1 MADRILRI
9 NQLIKKELAE
19 ILLKEFDS
27 PKGSLVTITRVETF
41 ANLSQSKV
49 YVSVIFTGKERP
61 EVISI
66 LKNKTYSFQKLLNER
81 LRMRKIPK
89 IVFFQ
94 EEETAQA
101 ARIEEILFN
110 LRYKK

>member
-27 PKGSLVTITRVETF
+27 PKGSLITITKVETF
-41 ANLSQSKV
+41 ANLSQSKI
-49 YVSVIFTGKERP
+49 YVSIIFIGKERP
-61 EVISI
+61 DVISI
-66 LKNKTYSFQKLLNER
+66 LKKKTYSFQKSLDRR
-81 LRMRKIPK
+81 LKMRKIPK
-89 IVFFQ
+89 ITFFQ

-101 ARIEEILFN
+101 AKIEEILFN